1 MTGKEPMTIS
11 DTFNADYIDE
21 QFKKWKNN
29 PKSVSTDWGYF
40 FKGFEWASQD
50 GIKADEGIVSKDHAM
65 LQANVESLI
74 YRYRDIGHLLACLD
88 PLVACPMDHP
98 FLDLSAFNLSEKD
111 LDREFYCSAFFD
123 TETATLKDI
132 ISALRETYCRSIG
145 AEFMHLQ
152 DPEEREWLLERM
164 EPIRNKP
171 SFENDIK
178 LRILQKLYEAALFE
192 QFLNRKYPGQTRFSV
207 EGADSI
213 IPMLDS
219 LLVQMAEQGCDEI
232 ILGMAHRGRLNVQTH
247 VLNKTYEDIFQ
258 EFDQCYD
265 PNSLTGSGDVKYHNG
280 YMADIKINER
290 NLRVLLVNN
299 PSHLESVNPVVEGI
313 VRARQFILEDDNKKR
328 VLPVLLHGDSAFAGQ
343 GIVAETLNMS
353 QLPGYKTGGTIHIVI
368 NNQIGYT
375 TIPENAR
382 STRYSTDIA
391 KMLMSPIFHVHGENP
406 EAAVHIIK
414 LACDYRQKYHK
425 DVVID
430 LVCYRRYGH
439 NEGDDPY
446 FTQPGMY
453 ERIKEQPPLYQIY
466 EQELKNDGIISDEQ
480 LSEIEKNITEKLEK
494 ALDNARNQCHGF
506 PVPKFFESWEGF
518 HGHYSHDPLETGVSA
533 EKLISFARQL
543 NLVPEGFSVFK
554 KLKGLLDK
562 RLAAVESETGIDWG
576 NAEALAF
583 ASLLTE
589 NMPIRLSGQDS
600 GRGTFSQRQSVLT
613 DIETEEKYVPLNNIG
628 IKQAPYMVYDSLL
641 SETGVLGFEYGY
653 SLAQPKGLVI
663 WEAQFGDFVNN
674 AQSIIDLY
682 IVSGE
687 AKWQR
692 LSGLVMLLPHGL
704 EGLGPEHSSA
714 RPERFLQL
722 CAHDN
727 IQVCIPSLP
736 SQYFHLLRKQAKVN
750 YRKPLVILSPKSLLR
765 HSLSVSSLKDLEE
778 GSFQEVLDDPDP
790 PVKAT
795 RVILCSGKIYYELLN
810 RRQERGDD
818 DIALIRLE
826 QYYPFPEQSLK
837 NILSKYNKAKQ
848 WLWVQEEPSNMG
860 AWNFV
865 RHRLDQLMKKNFNY
879 VGRDASASPAT
890 GFPKLY
896 HKQQREILSAAVG
909 PLGNAN
915 ATA

>member
-21 QFKKWKNN
+21 QFKKWKKN
-29 PKSVSTDWGYF
+29 PESVSTDWDYF

-50 GIKADEGIVSKDHAM
+50 GLKADEVLVSKDHAM

-74 YRYRDIGHLLACLD
+74 YRYRDIGHLLSCLD
-88 PLVACPMDHP
+88 PLVACPTDHP
-98 FLDLSAFNLSEKD
+98 FLNLSAFNLSEAD
-111 LDREFYCSAFFD
+111 LDKTFYCSAFFD
-123 TETATLKDI
+123 TETAALKDI
-132 ISALRETYCRSIG
+132 ITALKETYCRSIG

-152 DPEEREWLLERM
+152 DPEERKWLLERM

-171 SFENDIK
+171 SFEKDIK
-178 LRILQKLYEAALFE
+178 HRILQKLYEAALFE

-219 LLVQMAEQGCDEI
+219 LLFQMAEQGCDEI

-313 VRARQFILEDDNKKR
+313 VRARQFILDDDNKKR

-343 GIVAETLNMS
+343 GVVAETLNMS

-382 STRYSTDIA
+382 STRYSTDVA

-406 EAAVHIIK
+406 EAAVHVIK

-453 ERIKEQPPLYQIY
+453 DRIKERPPLYQIY
-466 EQELKNDGIISDEQ
+466 EQELKSDGIISDEQ
-480 LSEIEKNITEKLEK
+480 LSTIEKNITEKLEK
-494 ALDNARNQCHGF
+494 SLDNARSQCHGF

-518 HGHYSHDPLETGVSA
+518 HGNYSHDPVETGVSA

-543 NLVPEGFSVFK
+543 NMVPERFSVFK

-562 RLAAVESETGIDWG
+562 RLTAVESGKGIDWG

-583 ASLLTE
+583 ASILAE
-589 NMPIRLSGQDS
+589 NIPVRLSGQDS

-613 DIETEEKYVPLNNIG
+613 NIETEEKYVPLNNLG

-653 SLAQPKGLVI
+653 SLVHPEGLVI

-722 CAHDN
+722 CAYDN

-736 SQYFHLLRKQAKVN
+736 SQYFHLLRKQVKVN

-765 HSLSVSSLKDLEE
+765 HSLSVSSLKDLEQ

-790 PVKAT
+790 PVKAA

-818 DIALIRLE
+818 DIAIIRLE

-837 NILSKYNKAKQ
+837 NILLKYNKAKQ
-848 WLWVQEEPSNMG
+848 WSWVQEEPSNMG
-860 AWNFV
+860 AWSFV
-865 RHRLDQLMKKNFNY
+865 RHRLDKLMKKNFKY
-879 VGRDASASPAT
+879 VGRDASTSPAT

-896 HKQQREILSAAVG
+896 HKQQREILSTAVG